1 LIHSRQDIS
10 RQVYVDPIR
19 REEFKRQ
26 IEEQGAVRGF
36 EHEVFRKDGSRFWI
50 SVNAH
55 VVQDAQGAIQYYEG
69 TAQDITERK
78 AAEEKLKASSEQLRA
93 LSARIHSAKEEEGTR
108 IAREIH
114 DELGA
119 ALTSLRW
126 DLESFD
132 KVISESEDQSQL
144 HVLREKIEAMLR
156 LTDTTISS
164 VRRISSELRPS
175 ILDDLGLVEAIEWQA
190 EQFQART
197 GIICR
202 CDCSLENLDL
212 SREQSTAVFRIFQ
225 EALTNILRH
234 AQATSVD
241 ITMKAETGEFV
252 LAIIDNGRGITEN
265 ERSGS
270 QSLGLLGMQERAHL
284 IGGKVNVNEV
294 EEKGTVITVR
304 VPTSG

>member
-1 LIHSRQDIS
+1 MH
-10 RQVYVDPIR
+10 
-19 REEFKRQ
+19 
-26 IEEQGAVRGF
+26 GA
-36 EHEVFRKDGSRFWI
+36 
-50 SVNAH
+50 
-55 VVQDAQGAIQYYEG
+55 
-69 TAQDITERK
+69 AQDVTERMQ
-78 AAEEKLKASSEQLRA
+78 AEERLRETTEQLRA
-93 LSARIHSAKEEEGTR
+93 RSARIHSAKEEEGTR

-132 KVISESEDQSQL
+132 KIISESGDQSQL
-144 HVLREKIEAMLR
+144 KVLRERIESMLR
-156 LTDTTISS
+156 LTETTIGS

-175 ILDDLGLVEAIEWQA
+175 VLDDLGLVEAIEWQA
-190 EQFQART
+190 QQFQSRT

-202 CDCSLENLDL
+202 WDCSLENFDL
-212 SREQSTAVFRIFQ
+212 SQEQSTAIFRIFQ

-241 ITMKAETGEFV
+241 IMMKAEAGEFV

-265 ERSGS
+265 EKSGS

-284 IGGKVNVNEV
+284 IGGKISFTGV
-294 EEKGTVITVR
+294 EGEGTVITIR
-304 VPTSG
+304 VPIPG